1 MCFGFWRNDGGR
13 SLASGRPSLGEVVVK
28 TMVTHTVTYF
38 IIGLAA
44 FWCFDYADKFAEPG
58 VRSLMRQTDE
68 PLVMAGPLFQPIR
81 GLLFGLVFYLLREP
95 LFGAR
100 AGWLVLWLVLVIIG
114 ILGAFGPAPGSLEGM
129 VYTTLPLR
137 FHLESLPEIVAQ
149 SLALAALLWYWVKHP
164 AQRWLTWGLG
174 VAFGAVLLLPA
185 LGLLAG
191 RATAP

>member
-1 MCFGFWRNDGGR
+1 MCFGFWRTGGGR
-13 SLASGRPSLGEVVVK
+13 SLASGQPSLGEVVVK

-38 IIGLAA
+38 LIGLAA
-44 FWCFDYADKFAEPG
+44 FWSFGYAHKFAEPDI
-58 VRSLMRQTDE
+58 RSLMRQTDE

-81 GLLFGLVFYLLREP
+81 GLLFGFVFYLLREP

-114 ILGAFGPAPGSLEGM
+114 ILGTFGPAPGSLEGM
-129 VYTTLPLR
+129 VYTTLPFH
-137 FHLESLPEIVAQ
+137 FHLESLPEIIVQA
-149 SLALAALLWYWVKHP
+149 LALAALLGYWVNAP
-164 AQRWLTWGLG
+164 AKWWLTWGLG
-174 VAFGAVLLLPA
+174 VAFVVVLLLPT

>member
-1 MCFGFWRNDGGR
+1 
-13 SLASGRPSLGEVVVK
+13 LGELVVK
-28 TMVTHTVTYF
+28 TIVTHTITYF
-38 IIGLAA
+38 LIGLAA
-44 FWCFDYADKFAEPG
+44 FWSFAYARKFAEPG

-100 AGWLVLWLVLVIIG
+100 KGWLVLWLVLVVVG
-114 ILGAFGPAPGSLEGM
+114 ILGTFGPAPGSVEGM

-137 FHLESLPEIVAQ
+137 FHLESLSEIVVQA
-149 SLALAALLWYWVKHP
+149 LALSALLWYWVNHP
-164 AQRWLTWGLG
+164 RKRWLTWSLG
-174 VAFGAVLLLPA
+174 VAFLAVLLLPT

>member
-1 MCFGFWRNDGGR
+1 MTEGR
-13 SLASGRPSLGEVVVK
+13 SMVRGRPSLAEVVAK

-38 IIGLAA
+38 LIGLAA
-44 FWCFDYADKFAEPG
+44 FWCFGYTRKFVEPG

-100 AGWLVLWLVLVIIG
+100 TGWLVLWLVLVVVG
-114 ILGAFGPAPGSLEGM
+114 ILGTFGPAPGSVEGM

-137 FHLESLPEIVAQ
+137 IHLESLPEIVVQA
-149 SLALAALLWYWVKHP
+149 LALAALLWYWVNHP
-164 AQRWLTWGLG
+164 AKRWLSWGL
-174 VAFGAVLLLPA
+174 
-185 LGLLAG
+185 
-191 RATAP
+191 

>member
-1 MCFGFWRNDGGR
+1 MAPGR
-13 SLASGRPSLGEVVVK
+13 SSLGELVVK

-38 IIGLAA
+38 LIGLAA
-44 FWCFDYADKFAEPG
+44 FWSFGYARKFAEPG

-81 GLLFGLVFYLLREP
+81 GLLFGLIFYLLREP

-100 AGWLVLWLVLVIIG
+100 TGWLVLWLVLVVVG
-114 ILGAFGPAPGSLEGM
+114 ILGTFGPAPGSVEGM

-137 FHLESLPEIVAQ
+137 FHLESLPEIVVQA
-149 SLALAALLWYWVKHP
+149 LALAALLWYWVTHP
-164 AQRWLTWGLG
+164 AKRWLTWGLG
-174 VAFGAVLLLPA
+174 VAFVAVLLLPA